1 MRFPIQKDNPVEIY
15 QFIFASNLK
24 RNEQKLLEFTISATL
39 YYSESKTIRLII
51 ILLCNQTTY
60 TYIKLTSC

>member
-24 RNEQKLLEFTISATL
+24 PNEQKFLELIFQPHYVIQKVQLLDL
-39 YYSESKTIRLII
+39 
-51 ILLCNQTTY
+51 
-60 TYIKLTSC
+60 